1 MVARKWD
8 ISRNHRSRV
17 FVIHNVLPET
27 TLRNLWCLSVPCW
40 ATLQIKCNLW
50 QWIRRDIT
58 PRGVFQDSMELPHV
72 NSKYDLLSVP
82 VFSMSARN
90 PSVRR
95 LHDGLLPAVAS
106 SWVSPCTD
114 VCSSSSSSS
123 SSREVATAG
132 APSPPSLLRHLAR
145 KMSGGENF
153 ISDTRKVKYSERS
166 ALHH

>member
-27 TLRNLWCLSVPCW
+27 TLRNLWCLSVPLC
-40 ATLQIKCNLW
+40 KCNLW
-50 QWIRRDIT
+50 RWIHRDIT

-72 NSKYDLLSVP
+72 NSKFDLLSVP
-82 VFSMSARN
+82 VFGMSARN

-106 SWVSPCTD
+106 SSVSPCTD
-114 VCSSSSSSS
+114 VCCSSS
-123 SSREVATAG
+123 SSREVATAVHWWCT
-132 APSPPSLLRHLAR
+132 SPPRCSDTW
-145 KMSGGENF
+145 SGKCQEVEIF
-153 ISDTRKVKYSERS
+153 ISDTPKVKYRERS
-166 ALHH
+166 APHH